1 MAKKLQEYSSY
12 NTLGNNLMNKLRYR
26 NGGKFPVTAS
36 RADIAWALG
45 ECNKDTSDYMIR
57 LGAKALERVGVR
69 VQGVTESRAADAD
82 FLISSV
88 ERGVSIPAALAHLRE
103 KGNGD
108 SKSSAEKMAQAAG
121 KKPGDDGYDELVK
134 KFEKHAGKLNGD
146 DKKKEESVA
155 GGSRRPFT
163 EQATDPIIRAL
174 ADVLE
179 WAKGNRGSKSG
190 NPYGIP
196 EIKAALQ
203 VLAKVQGNS
212 SYLDVDTA
220 LLAESIVKGLLA
232 EGYQGWFNYPTW
244 SVALIFD
251 NDRGLYEFI
260 RSNMEDGTWAGPASL
275 EDDLKEFIED
285 SFENGRLTE
294 LRDQLI
300 AGALS
305 DINWREL
312 WEHWSEE

>member
-146 DKKKEESVA
+146 DKKKEESV
-155 GGSRRPFT
+155 
-163 EQATDPIIRAL
+163 
-174 ADVLE
+174 
-179 WAKGNRGSKSG
+179 NRGSKSG